1 MTNLLEKVE
10 ALRELARDFA
20 RLYAIN
26 RWLWD
31 KATLTARLNAADDT
45 FNSVSKYLSVAE
57 YDLDHLDPTHPTYT
71 EDKEKYEKVIIES
84 KEEIIGLKKEATEL
98 KESLTKSITE
108 LDQKITDLQSGKIK
122 ITREHIDEQFDR
134 LVSRMDELN

>member
-26 RWLWD
+26 RWLW
-31 KATLTARLNAADDT
+31 DT